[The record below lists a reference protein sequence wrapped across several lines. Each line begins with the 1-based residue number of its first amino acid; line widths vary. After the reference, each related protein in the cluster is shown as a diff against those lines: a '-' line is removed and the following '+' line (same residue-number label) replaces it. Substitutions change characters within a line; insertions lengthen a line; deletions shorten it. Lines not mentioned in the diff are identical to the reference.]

1 MSDVIIN
8 EVVQQLRTL
17 PNNLQKEVLIFTR
30 QLKRPAKMGVPGKN
44 LLQFAGTFPPE
55 DLDTMR
61 QVIESDC
68 NQVDLDE
75 W

>member
-1 MSDVIIN
+1 MSDLIIN

-17 PNNLQKEVLIFTR
+17 PNNLQKEVLVFTR
-30 QLKRPAKMGVPGKN
+30 QLKRPARIGIPGKN
-44 LLQFAGTFPPE
+44 LLQFAGVVPHE

-61 QVIESDC
+61 QAIESDC
-68 NQVDLDE
+68 NRVDLDE

>member
-44 LLQFAGTFPPE
+44 LLQFAGVFPPE

>member
-30 QLKRPAKMGVPGKN
+30 QLKQPVKIGIPGKN
-44 LLQFAGTFPPE
+44 LLQFAGTFPHE